1 MAEYYLCLD
10 AETFLQ
16 RIRPALSHSWRKRSF
31 DPCRSLCG
39 ELLPAVQAY
48 TQRYHLS
55 EQETLVAQVADGI
68 PFDRVCW
75 RHLVGEVLLF
85 AAVEIPEL
93 ASNAETLCC
102 LLGAVPNR
110 RESVIREQFA
120 PIEQV
125 LLGSRDLTFGTAIYR
140 PDQAGYNDPDDV
152 ARLAAY
158 LASIQPQQWTGDDLR
173 PLSDLEDDEER
184 SDELEFVSEW
194 FPALVELYQR
204 TQEKQRVLI
213 IEHIY

>member
-1 MAEYYLCLD
+1 MAEYFLCLD

-16 RIRPALSHSWRKRSF
+16 HIRPALSDSWRKRSF

-39 ELLPAVQAY
+39 ELLPSVQAY

-55 EQETLVAQVADGI
+55 EKETLVAKVANGM

-85 AAVEIPEL
+85 AAVEIPEFP
-93 ASNAETLCC
+93 SNAETLCC
-102 LLGAVPNR
+102 LLGAEPHR
-110 RESVIREQFA
+110 HEPAIREHFA

-125 LLGSRDLTFGTAIYR
+125 LRGSRDLTFGTAIYR
-140 PDQAGYNDPDDV
+140 PDQAGYNDPHDV
-152 ARLAAY
+152 TRLAAY
-158 LASIQPQQWTGDDLR
+158 LASIQPQQWTVDDLR
-173 PLSDLEDDEER
+173 PLGDLEDDEER
-184 SDELEFVSEW
+184 SDELEFVREW

-204 TQEKQRVLI
+204 THEKQRVLV
-213 IEHIY
+213 IENIY